1 MRIGDGQKRPGR
13 DWRGGAGSRRAVRA
27 LLAAA
32 VLGILFLRGA
42 AAQGPPVPPPG
53 PKEKCPVCGMFVAK
67 FPDFLSA
74 AVFADG
80 SRLWFDGAKDLFR
93 FLHDPGRYDP
103 RRKREDV
110 ARVLVKEYYDL
121 SLVDGKRAF
130 YVSGSNVFGPM
141 GNELIPFRTEAEAR
155 EFMVDHAGKFL
166 YRFDE
171 VTPLV
176 LQGLD

>member
-1 MRIGDGQKRPGR
+1 MRDGDRPGR
-13 DWRGGAGSRRAVRA
+13 PGRGREGGTGRRRAARF
-27 LLAAA
+27 LPAAA
-32 VLGILFLRGA
+32 VLWLLFLPEIP
-42 AAQGPPVPPPG
+42 AQEPPVPPPG
-53 PKEKCPVCGMFVAK
+53 SKEKCPVCGMFVAK

-141 GNELIPFRTEAEAR
+141 GNELIPFRTESEAR
-155 EFMVDHAGKFL
+155 EFMVDHAGRFL